1 MSLNPSDLFNSNKPN
16 YLSRVYTIKKKYE
29 MYLPLD
35 KFEMNRIKDLDRI
48 KEVHLSNL
56 IEGNTYTYDE
66 TCVLLEKGIPSV
78 NRTLKESL
86 EISNLNKAILFSES
100 YNGDLTEDFIKDCH
114 GILTAGCLN
123 DYKDEGN
130 YRKVRNWVGDINTCP
145 PNAINKEMKLL
156 INWYNDNVDKLDPIL
171 LAIRFK
177 YRLVCIH
184 PFIDGNGRVSR
195 VVMNWMFR
203 HNGICPCNIYKD
215 LVPLYYTSLSE
226 SNKETG
232 EYNGK
237 FTCKALEE
245 FICTCLVRKY
255 EEYIRMLEN
264 DFE

>member
-1 MSLNPSDLFNSNKPN
+1 MKAMLEFNSDKPE
-16 YLSRVYTIKKKYE
+16 YLSKVYTIKKKYE

-35 KFEMNRIKDLDRI
+35 IKEYERIKELDRI

-56 IEGNTYTYDE
+56 VEGNTYTYDE
-66 TCVLLEKGIPSV
+66 TCVLLEKGIPSS

-86 EISNLNKAILFSES
+86 EISNLNKAILFTES
-100 YNGDLTEDFIKDCH
+100 YQGSLTEDFIKECH

-145 PNAINKEMKLL
+145 SNAINKEMKLL
-156 INWYNDNVDKLDPIL
+156 IKYYNDNVNSIDPVL

-184 PFIDGNGRVSR
+184 PFIDVNGRLSR
-195 VVMNWMFR
+195 LIMNWILR
-203 HNGICPCNIYKD
+203 RNDICSCNIYKD
-215 LVPLYYTSLSE
+215 CISSYYASLSK

-237 FTCKALEE
+237 FNCKALEE
-245 FICTCLVRKY
+245 FVCECLVREY
-255 EEYIRMLEN
+255 EGYINMLEDN
-264 DFE
+264 YTE

>member
-1 MSLNPSDLFNSNKPN
+1 MSSFNSVRPN
-16 YLSRVYTIKKKYE
+16 FLSKVYTIKKQYD

-35 KFEMNRIKDLDRI
+35 IKEEERIKELDRI

-56 IEGNTYTYDE
+56 VEGNTYTYDE
-66 TCVLLEKGIPSV
+66 TCVLIEKGIPSV

-86 EISNLNKAILFSES
+86 EISNLNKAILFSDN
-100 YNGDLTEDFIKDCH
+100 YTGDLTEDFIKDCH

-130 YRKVRNWVGDINTCP
+130 YRKVRNWVGDINTYP
-145 PNAINKEMKLL
+145 PNAIDKEMKLL
-156 INWYNDNVDKLDPIL
+156 IDWYNSNVCNLDPIL
-171 LAIRFK
+171 LAVRFK

-195 VVMNWMFR
+195 VIMNWILKT
-203 HNGICPCNIYKD
+203 NGICPCNIYRD
-215 LVPLYYTSLSE
+215 LVTMYYNSLSS

-232 EYNGK
+232 ELNGK

-245 FICTCLVRKY
+245 FICICLVRKY
-255 EEYIRMLEN
+255 EEYIKMLEN

>member
-1 MSLNPSDLFNSNKPN
+1 MSPSRIFQNKRPDYLN
-16 YLSRVYTIKKKYE
+16 RVYTMKKCYDG
-29 MYLPLD
+29 YLPL
-35 KFEMNRIKDLDRI
+35 KCEEASKIRELDRI

-56 IEGNTYTYDE
+56 VEGNTYTYDE
-66 TCVLLEKGIPSV
+66 TYVLLEKGIPSV

-86 EISNLNKAILFSES
+86 EISNLNKAIEFSEN
-100 YNGDLTEDFIKDCH
+100 YEGELTELFIKECH
-114 GILTAGCLN
+114 GIMSAGCLN

-130 YRKVRNWVGDINTCP
+130 YRKVRNWVGDINTCY
-145 PNAINKEMKLL
+145 PNSINKEMKLL
-156 INWYNDNVDKLDPIL
+156 IAWYTDNVDKLDLIL

-203 HNGICPCNIYKD
+203 HNSICPFNIYKD
-215 LVPLYYTSLSE
+215 LVPLYYTCLSE

-245 FICTCLVRKY
+245 FICRCLVRKY